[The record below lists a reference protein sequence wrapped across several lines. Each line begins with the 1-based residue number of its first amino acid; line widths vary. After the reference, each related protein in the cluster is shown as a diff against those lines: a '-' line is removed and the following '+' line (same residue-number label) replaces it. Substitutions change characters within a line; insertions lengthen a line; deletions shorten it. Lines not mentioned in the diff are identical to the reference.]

1 MKKLSRMFYSVL
13 IAVAF
18 AGCTTSENKEVQ
30 KEALTVREQ
39 KAALS
44 RYKSPQHFGFS
55 VFPVRQGIDFRGAA
69 RLKSDRLAVVKLL
82 KGNIPAIEMR
92 GSKSSDTM
100 TVLLDFSSPTSW
112 MEYLT
117 AKEQG
122 AVFLGMD
129 DQVIPYRGG
138 YFFDGIR
145 AYAGVATQV
154 WIDQLSMENVP
165 FYIRMSKG
173 ALGMLARG
181 IVDPPVEATLGYDN
195 LRNFEYIKIDM
206 PRKQIMFSSNIPYV
220 PQDEL
225 LMATAKIIHL
235 PGYGLVVEGAVS
247 GQPAP
252 VVLDFAGN
260 YGFARGDVAVDS
272 TKQVS
277 LGDMVFRQVP
287 TITLQSNASAP
298 RAGRKIFEP
307 YVIAIC
313 ARKGVVY
320 FERPPKP
327 E

>member
-1 MKKLSRMFYSVL
+1 MKQLSRMFYSVL
-13 IAVAF
+13 VAVAF

-44 RYKSPQHFGFS
+44 HYKSPQHFGFS
-55 VFPVRQGIDFRGAA
+55 VLPVQQGIGFRGSA
-69 RLKSDRLAVVKLL
+69 RLEPEHLAVVKLL

-92 GSKSSDTM
+92 GRKSSDTM

-122 AVFLGMD
+122 AVFLGMN

-138 YFFDGIR
+138 YSVDGIG
-145 AYAGVATQV
+145 AYAGVV
-154 WIDQLSMENVP
+154 SPIWIDQLAMENVP

-206 PRKQIMFSSNIPYV
+206 PQKQITFSSNIPYV

-235 PGYGLVVEGAVS
+235 PGYGLVVEGAVLGRS
-247 GQPAP
+247 AP

-287 TITLQSNASAP
+287 TIALQSNASAP

-307 YVIAIC
+307 YVITIC
-313 ARKGVVY
+313 TKKGVVY